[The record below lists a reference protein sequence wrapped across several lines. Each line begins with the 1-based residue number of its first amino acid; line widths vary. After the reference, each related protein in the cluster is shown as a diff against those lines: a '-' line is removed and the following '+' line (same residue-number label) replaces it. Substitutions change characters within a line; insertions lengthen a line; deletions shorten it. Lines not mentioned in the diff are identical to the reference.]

1 MRWENL
7 KASGGPGN
15 GDAGAVRAL
24 PLALPGAVARTFD
37 APGFRGVTF
46 YEVQAK
52 SLINRVSGQSRVPF
66 EWTVNPYRG
75 CSHACVYCLAGD
87 TAILMADG
95 TTRPLADLRTGDEI
109 IGTVRDGRLRR
120 YVTTTVLAHWS
131 TVKPAHRVTLHDG
144 TTLVAS
150 GDHRFLSDRGWKH
163 VTGAR
168 HGRARR
174 PHLTTANRLTGFGAL
189 PERPHET
196 PAYRQGYLCGFVHG
210 DGHAGPVAPAAL
222 RRARTY
228 ATACGGLHAMA
239 ADDREYAGASVRDTS
254 AVIDWP
260 AVPTRT
266 WRQGF
271 VAGLFDAA
279 GDTSADGGLPSFD
292 VVDKVVV
299 DWLVEC
305 LSVLGFAAVTDGTL
319 TRVLG
324 GVRERLRFGLMF
336 APATPTGTVAG
347 ELVRGDDGLRITG
360 IEPLGVDVPM
370 FDITTGTGDFIAGGV
385 ISHNCFARNSHT
397 YLDLDAGHDFDSQI
411 VVKVNAGEVLRRELS
426 APSWTHQHLAMGSN
440 VDVYQRAEG
449 RYRLMRDILAALRDH
464 ANPFSILTKGT
475 LITRDLDLL
484 TQAAQVTTVGLSMSI
499 GFVDEPLW
507 RSVEPGTPSPRRR
520 LDVVRRLSDAGFAVT
535 VLMAPILPGLTDTPE
550 SIDTTVA
557 ALAAAGAAG
566 VVPLALHLRP
576 GAREW
581 YQAWLTREH
590 PHLAPRYRR
599 LYGSGAY
606 TDQSYQREIAARVR
620 LACRRHGL
628 PAGGMTTTR
637 QPSAGPPP
645 RPPAGPPQPPTL
657 PFTVAPT
664 TPAPPPGS
672 ASAAPMPPPTTA
684 PSVATPPAASPPT
697 PLTATPLSSPP
708 AAPTLPLAPALPATP
723 PPATVAAAGARS
735 ATTTLTATPPAGAR
749 SATTTPTTP
758 PTAAAGAGGASL
770 TTTAPATPL
779 GAAADAGARSATAS
793 PVAVVPGGVVAGPG
807 GGVVAG
813 QGARALRVGQG
824 AVEVVEQLSLL

>member
-1 MRWENL
+1 MRWDNL
-7 KASGGPGN
+7 KATGGPGT
-15 GDAGAVRAL
+15 GDAGPVRAL
-24 PLALPGAVARTFD
+24 PLALAGAVARTFD
-37 APGFRGVTF
+37 TPEFRGVTF

-52 SLINRVSGQSRVPF
+52 SLINQVPGQSRVPF
-66 EWTVNPYRG
+66 EWTINPYRG

-95 TTRPLADLRTGDEI
+95 TTRPLADLRPGDDI

-120 YVTTTVLAHWS
+120 YVTTKVLAHWS

-189 PERPHET
+189 PERPRVT
-196 PAYRQGYLCGFVHG
+196 PGYRRGYLCGFVHG
-210 DGHAGPVAPAAL
+210 DGHVGPVAPAAL
-222 RRARTY
+222 RRARAY

-239 ADDREYAGASVRDTS
+239 ADDREFAGASVRDTS

-260 AVPTRT
+260 EVPTRA

-279 GDTSADGGLPSFD
+279 GDMSGELPAFD
-292 VVDKVVV
+292 LVDKVVV

-305 LSVLGFAAVTDGTL
+305 LTVLGFATVTDGTL

-347 ELVRGDDGLRITG
+347 ELVRGDESLRVTA

-385 ISHNCFARNSHT
+385 VSHNCFARNTHT

-426 APSWTHQHLAMGSN
+426 APSWTPRHLAMGSN
-440 VDVYQRAEG
+440 VDCYQRAEG
-449 RYRLMRDILAALRDH
+449 RYQLMRDILAALRDH

-475 LITRDLDLL
+475 LIARDLDLL
-484 TQAAQVTTVGLSMSI
+484 TQAAQVTTVGVSMSI

-520 LDVVRRLSDAGFAVT
+520 LDVVRRLADAGFAVG
-535 VLMAPILPGLTDTPE
+535 VLMAPILPGLTDTAE

-557 ALAAAGAAG
+557 ALAAAGAAS

-581 YQAWLTREH
+581 YQAWLAREH
-590 PHLAPRYRR
+590 PHLAPRYRQ
-599 LYGSGAY
+599 LYGDGAY
-606 TDQSYQREIAARVR
+606 AGQAYQREVAARVR

-628 PAGGMTTTR
+628 PTGDTSTTR
-637 QPSAGPPP
+637 QLSAAPPPPAADTLPLPFPPTTTGAPPIAGGSAPGSTSAPPDNSTSGPATSPTTAPPNSPTGSPATTDTPP
-645 RPPAGPPQPPTL
+645 RPTTRTPPNRSASGPAT
-657 PFTVAPT
+657 AT
-664 TPAPPPGS
+664 TPLPLPISPTAAGTQAKSTTPQSAASVDPAPADRAPGTPGTTAEPLPLS
-672 ASAAPMPPPTTA
+672 ISPASVETPEKSLTGQPTAPGALSRGSAGASAAP
-684 PSVATPPAASPPT
+684 V
-697 PLTATPLSSPP
+697 
-708 AAPTLPLAPALPATP
+708 
-723 PPATVAAAGARS
+723 VE
-735 ATTTLTATPPAGAR
+735 
-749 SATTTPTTP
+749 
-758 PTAAAGAGGASL
+758 GGRA
-770 TTTAPATPL
+770 
-779 GAAADAGARSATAS
+779 
-793 PVAVVPGGVVAGPG
+793 GVVE
-807 GGVVAG
+807 
-813 QGARALRVGQG
+813 VG
-824 AVEVVEQLSLL
+824 EQLSLL